1 MNPFQVWWKN
11 FLFNRKFGH
20 LQEKAGYRLLTLY
33 EAHPAGVKIVRL
45 AGKVWPEEK
54 FHMDLL
60 EENAA
65 AWEKLLKDPAA
76 LRLSLVCKKCGCAHA
91 VMAQRPLGRFKNK
104 KPGVWSSSLFR
115 LTQPGLG
122 SWSEAKIL
130 ICPRCLRRGKASTR
144 LF

>member
-1 MNPFQVWWKN
+1 MNSFQTGWKN
-11 FLFNRKFGH
+11 FLFNRKFGQ
-20 LQEKAGYRLLTLY
+20 LREKAGYRLLTLY
-33 EAHPAGVKIVRL
+33 EAHPAGVRPIRL
-45 AGKVWPEEK
+45 AGKVWAEEK

-65 AWEKLLKDPAA
+65 AFEKLSKDPSG

-91 VMAQRPLGRFKNK
+91 IVAPRPLGRFKNK
-104 KPGVWSSSLFR
+104 KPGVWSSALFR

-122 SWSEAKIL
+122 PWSEAKTL
-130 ICPRCLRRGKASTR
+130 ICPRCLKQGKASVS